1 MEIYD
6 ISIAPGQIRDIFC
19 NGSYVYFYAGSAGG
33 ADATI
38 TVNQDSRGQRVL
50 LQPGQAYRM
59 SGGDTGTRWLIGNL
73 RGEGTIVGRLVIGSG
88 ELTDNRVTGS
98 VEVVD
103 GGKNRS
109 MAGAAWIA
117 QHGVATPVAGKYASG
132 AIFNPAGSG
141 TNLILKS
148 IYTQGPVAVAC
159 NASWKPGGLSAPITD
174 GGMKPQS
181 KSASVAAS
189 APNSHAAVLQYDSTT
204 LSNPVSANVMFQL
217 YFTANARD
225 QITFSEPLVIAPGT
239 ALQMTANS
247 PAVAFGLGYDWFE
260 EPV

>member
-59 SGGDTGTRWLIGNL
+59 PNGDTGTRWLIGNL

-103 GGKNRS
+103 GGKSRTLVN
-109 MAGAAWIA
+109 MAFMARVGTNGGVGLFPHA
-117 QHGVATPVAGKYASG
+117 Q
-132 AIFNPAGSG
+132 ILNPAGSG
-141 TNLILKS
+141 KNVFVSQIFLAT
-148 IYTQGPVAVAC
+148 T
-159 NASWKPGGLSAPITD
+159 
-174 GGMKPQS
+174 
-181 KSASVAAS
+181 VAAS
-189 APNSHAAVLQYDSTT
+189 MGIRPYSVPLATLQNAGALSKDLSGAVSTAQLRIEGSET
-204 LSNPVSANVMFQL
+204 VLTQTGTNL
-217 YFTANARD
+217 YFSGDFAAGQYVNVSLR
-225 QITFSEPLVIAPGT
+225 EPILIRPGNGLIAYGT
-239 ALQMTANS
+239 ATNNFVTMSAEF
-247 PAVAFGLGYDWFE
+247 VE